1 LKMINEYGGEIPE
14 TYGVPLSE
22 IQEGIRHG
30 VRKVNIDTD
39 LRLAAT
45 AAIRKHLFTN
55 KSEFDP
61 RKYLGDS
68 VKAMKKVVIERY
80 EAFGTA
86 GQASKIKPISL
97 ESMFSAYAK
106 GSLDPLVN

>member
-1 LKMINEYGGEIPE
+1 MLSPDQRHILIDDL
-14 TYGVPLSE
+14 TDDVVPPS
-22 IQEGIRHG
+22 
-30 VRKVNIDTD
+30 V
-39 LRLAAT
+39 
-45 AAIRKHLFTN
+45 FTN
-55 KSEFDP
+55 KGEFDP

-68 VKAMKKVVIERY
+68 VKAMKKIVIERY

-86 GQASKIKPISL
+86 GQASKIRPISL